1 MTSTHE
7 RCPICGGELSTAPT
21 LLLLL
26 ILLFILKFVSLFLCV
41 CGTVVLVF
49 DGEAEDVA
57 GPEAG
62 AVVHTAVEQ
71 RVGVGVLDVQ
81 DLARGRH
88 VTRDALIGG
97 DSKLFLHRHTQAKI
111 SKLVFAPSASNW
123 LLSDRK

>member
-1 MTSTHE
+1 MSD
-7 RCPICGGELSTAPT
+7 LSLRT
-21 LLLLL
+21 LDSSNPSA
-26 ILLFILKFVSLFLCV
+26 FIDFHSKVCVIVCFLCVCV

-62 AVVHTAVEQ
+62 AIVHTAVEQ

-88 VTRDALIGG
+88 VTRDALISG
-97 DSKLFLHRHTQAKI
+97 DTKLFLHRHTHAKI
-111 SKLVFAPSASNW
+111 STLVFTPSASNW
-123 LLSDRK
+123 LVSDRK

>member
-1 MTSTHE
+1 M
-7 RCPICGGELSTAPT
+7 
-21 LLLLL
+21 
-26 ILLFILKFVSLFLCV
+26 

-57 GPEAG
+57 GSEAR

-97 DSKLFLHRHTQAKI
+97 DTKLFLHRHTHAKA
-111 SKLVFAPSASNW
+111 SMLVFAPSASNW
-123 LLSDRK
+123 MMSDRK